1 MGEGRRKGKKKGNKG
16 GKRRLTL
23 VPSSSLPTKN
33 DEGDRDFVK
42 PALEKRGTVHF
53 GRVNMKPGKPLT
65 FATLRRGEGELPL
78 LAFG

>member
-1 MGEGRRKGKKKGNKG
+1 
-16 GKRRLTL
+16 
-23 VPSSSLPTKN
+23 
-33 DEGDRDFVK
+33 VK

-65 FATLRRGEGELPL
+65 FATLPRGEGELPL